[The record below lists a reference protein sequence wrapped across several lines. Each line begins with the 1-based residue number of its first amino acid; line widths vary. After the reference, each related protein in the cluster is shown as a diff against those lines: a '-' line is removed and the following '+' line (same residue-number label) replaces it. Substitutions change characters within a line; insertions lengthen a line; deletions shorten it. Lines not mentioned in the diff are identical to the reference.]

1 MPEVSIVTPVDGST
15 YATRP
20 VCSDDALDRSLT
32 AARAAQH
39 HWATATI
46 VERAVICTAFVD
58 AVVAMN
64 DPIVEE
70 LAWQMGR
77 PVKFGAGELK
87 GFAERANHMISIAE
101 SALAPIISEPLDGFE
116 RWIAHEP
123 LGLVLVIAPWNYP
136 LLTAVNSIVPALMA
150 GNAVV
155 LKHASQTLLV
165 GDRLREAAETA
176 GMPDGVFTNLVLSH
190 AQVGRALAEKRFDRV
205 NFTGSVEAG
214 RTIERAAAG
223 TFTEVGLELGGKD
236 PAYVR
241 PDADV
246 GFAAANIADGAFFNS
261 GQSCCGI
268 ERVYAHRSVF
278 SELVDAMVSEGRALV
293 LGDPT
298 DPATTLG
305 PMVSADAADGVRR
318 QLDDAVSA
326 GARCL
331 LGSSEQTWATDTGS
345 PYLAPEILVD
355 VDHDMAVMNEET
367 FGPIVGVMPVDS
379 DDEAVAL
386 MNDSDYGL
394 SASIWTADSEAARSI
409 GGRVQTG
416 TVFMNRA
423 DYLDP
428 SLAWTGVKDTG
439 KGITLSPLGYTM
451 LTRAKSY
458 HLRLTTPG
466 GST

>member
-20 VCSDDALDRSLT
+20 VCSDAGFERALT
-32 AARAAQH
+32 AGRAGQPD
-39 HWATATI
+39 WAASDLAGRAT
-46 VERAVICTAFVD
+46 VCTAFVNH
-58 AVVAMN
+58 VVAMN
-64 DPIVEE
+64 DPIVDE

-77 PVKFGAGELK
+77 PVKYGGGELRW
-87 GFAERANHMISIAE
+87 FAERGHYMISIAE
-101 SALAPIISEPLDGFE
+101 SSLAPIRSDPLDGID
-116 RWIAHEP
+116 RWIAREP

-155 LKHASQTLLV
+155 LKHAGQTLLV
-165 GDRLREAAETA
+165 GERLQEAADAA
-176 GMPDGVFTNLVLSH
+176 GIPTGVFTNLVLSH
-190 AQVGRALAEKRFDRV
+190 QQVGRALAQGHFDRV
-205 NFTGSVEAG
+205 NFTGSVPVG

-223 TFTEVGLELGGKD
+223 TFTGVGLELGGKD

-241 PDADV
+241 TDADIE
-246 GFAAANIADGAFFNS
+246 FAAAGIADGAFFNS
-261 GQSCCGI
+261 GQSCCGV
-268 ERVYAHRSVF
+268 ERVYVARSIF
-278 SELVDAMVSEGRALV
+278 GEFVDALVTKGRALI

-298 DPATTLG
+298 DSRTTLG
-305 PMVSADAADGVRR
+305 PMVTARAADGVRR
-318 QLDDAVSA
+318 QLSDAVKA
-326 GARCL
+326 GARGL
-331 LGSSEQTWATDTGS
+331 IGASEYDWEADTGS

-355 VDHDMAVMNEET
+355 VNHDMAVMTEET

-379 DDEAVAL
+379 DDEAITM
-386 MNDSDYGL
+386 MNDSHYGL
-394 SASIWTADSEAARSI
+394 SASVWTADAQAARSI
-409 GGRVQTG
+409 GSRLQTG

-439 KGITLSPLGYTM
+439 KGVTLSPLGYGM
-451 LTRAKSY
+451 VTRAKSF

-466 GST
+466 VS

>member
-1 MPEVSIVTPVDGST
+1 MPEISIISPVDGTT

-20 VCSDDALDRSLT
+20 VCNDEDLDRALVT
-32 AARAAQH
+32 AQTAQH
-39 HWATATI
+39 HWAASTI
-46 VERAVICTAFVD
+46 DERAAVCTAFVE

-87 GFAERANHMISIAE
+87 GFAERGNHMISIAA
-101 SALAPIISEPLDGFE
+101 SALAPVISDPLDGFD

-155 LKHASQTLLV
+155 LKHASQTLMV
-165 GDRLREAAETA
+165 GERFQQAADTA
-176 GMPDGVFTNLVLSH
+176 GIPDGVFTNLVLSH
-190 AQVGRALAEKRFDRV
+190 AQVGRTLGENRFDRV

-241 PDADV
+241 ADADV
-246 GFAAANIADGAFFNS
+246 AFAAANIADGAFFNS

-278 SELVDAMVSEGRALV
+278 SELVDAMVAEGRALI

-298 DPATTLG
+298 DSTTTLG
-305 PMVSADAADGVRR
+305 PMVSAGAADGVRR

-331 LGSSEQTWATDTGS
+331 IGSSPRAWADAAGS
-345 PYLAPEILVD
+345 PYLTPEILVD

-367 FGPIVGVMPVDS
+367 FGPTVGVMPVDS

-386 MNDSDYGL
+386 MNDSEYGL
-394 SASIWTADSEAARSI
+394 SASIWTADSEAVRAI
-409 GGRVQTG
+409 GGHLQTG

-439 KGITLSPLGYTM
+439 KGVTLSPLGYTM

-458 HLRLTTPG
+458 HLRLDTPG
-466 GST
+466 APT